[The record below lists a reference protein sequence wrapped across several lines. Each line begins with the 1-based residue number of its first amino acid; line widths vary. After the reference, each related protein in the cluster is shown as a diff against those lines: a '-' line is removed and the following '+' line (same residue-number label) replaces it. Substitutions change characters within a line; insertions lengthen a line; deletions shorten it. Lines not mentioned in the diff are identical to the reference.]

1 MTMKVKS
8 RETFKLIGKSI
19 EIQGQGVND
28 ENYSKEKT
36 EFYKELFNQ
45 GMMKELMPISTD
57 KKGYAVIIP
66 VDNGIKYFA
75 GVVSDDYNDG
85 YEILEIA
92 SQSYVVLT
100 TNDGISRLLFDK
112 LENEF
117 FTNEDNASKYNG
129 KEILEVLL
137 NGNPMNAEV
146 ELWVPINS

>member
-1 MTMKVKS
+1 MKIES
-8 RETFKLIGKSI
+8 RETFKLIGRST

-36 EFYKELFNQ
+36 EFFKELFNQ

-66 VDNGIKYFA
+66 IEKGIKYFA
-75 GVVSDDYNDG
+75 GVVSDDYKDG
-85 YEILEIA
+85 YENLEIS

-117 FTNEDNASKYNG
+117 FTNEDHVSKYNG

-146 ELWVPINS
+146 ELWVPIKS

>member
-1 MTMKVKS
+1 MKIKS
-8 RETFKLIGKSI
+8 RETFKLIGRSI

-36 EFYKELFNQ
+36 KFYKELFDQ

-66 VDNGIKYFA
+66 IENGIKYFA
-75 GVVSDDYNDG
+75 GVVSDDCKDG
-85 YEILEIA
+85 YENLEIS
-92 SQSYVVLT
+92 SQSYVVLAT
-100 TNDGISRLLFDK
+100 HDGVSRLLFDK

-117 FTNEDNASKYNG
+117 FSNKDDVSKFNG
-129 KEILEVLL
+129 EKILEVLI

-146 ELWVPINS
+146 ELWVPIKS

>member
-1 MTMKVKS
+1 MKVKS
-8 RETFKLIGKSI
+8 RETFKLIGRSI

-66 VDNGIKYFA
+66 IDNGIKYFA
-75 GVVSDDYNDG
+75 GVVSDDYNDR
-85 YEILEIA
+85 YEILEIS

-100 TNDGISRLLFDK
+100 KNDGISRLLFDK

-137 NGNPMNAEV
+137 NGDPMNAEV

>member
-1 MTMKVKS
+1 MKAKS
-8 RETFKLIGKSI
+8 RETFRLIGRSI

-36 EFYKELFNQ
+36 EFYKELFNK

-66 VDNGIKYFA
+66 VENGIKYFA
-75 GVVSDDYNDG
+75 GVVSDDHKDG
-85 YEILEIA
+85 YENLEIS

-100 TNDGISRLLFDK
+100 SNNGVSRLLFDK

-129 KEILEVLL
+129 NEILEVLL

-146 ELWVPINS
+146 ELWVPINPR

>member
-1 MTMKVKS
+1 MKVKS
-8 RETFKLIGKSI
+8 KETYKLIGRSI

-28 ENYSKEKT
+28 EKYSKEKT

-45 GMMKELMPISTD
+45 GMMRELMPISTD

-66 VDNGIKYFA
+66 IESGIKYFA
-75 GVVSDDYNDG
+75 GVVTDDYKDG
-85 YEILEIA
+85 YESLEIS
-92 SQSYVVLT
+92 SQSYAVLT
-100 TNDGISRLLFDK
+100 KNEGVSRLLFDK

-137 NGNPMNAEV
+137 NGNPTNAEV
-146 ELWVPINS
+146 ELWVPIKN

>member
-8 RETFKLIGKSI
+8 RETFKLIGRSI

-66 VDNGIKYFA
+66 IDNGIKYFA

-85 YEILEIA
+85 YEILEIS

-117 FTNEDNASKYNG
+117 FTEDNASKYNG

>member
-1 MTMKVKS
+1 MTMKVNS
-8 RETFKLIGKSI
+8 REAFKLIGKSI

-66 VDNGIKYFA
+66 IEKGIKYFA
-75 GVVSDDYNDG
+75 GVVSDDQKDG
-85 YEILEIA
+85 YEKLEIS

-100 TNDGISRLLFDK
+100 TGNGVSRLLFDK

-117 FTNEDNASKYNG
+117 FTNEDNASKFNG

-137 NGNPMNAEV
+137 NSDPMNAEV
-146 ELWVPINS
+146 ELWVPIKS

>member
-45 GMMKELMPISTD
+45 GMMKELMSISTD

-117 FTNEDNASKYNG
+117 FTNEDIASKYKG

>member
-1 MTMKVKS
+1 MKVKS

>member
-1 MTMKVKS
+1 MKVKS

-28 ENYSKEKT
+28 ENYSREKT

>member
-1 MTMKVKS
+1 MIMKVKN
-8 RETFKLIGKSI
+8 RETFKLIGRSI

-45 GMMKELMPISTD
+45 GMIKELMPISTD
-57 KKGYAVIIP
+57 KKGYAAIIP
-66 VDNGIKYFA
+66 IENGIKYFA
-75 GVVSDDYNDG
+75 GVVSDDFKDG
-85 YEILEIA
+85 YENLEIS
-92 SQSYVVLT
+92 SQSYAVLT
-100 TNDGISRLLFDK
+100 TNAGVSRLLFDK

-117 FTNEDNASKYNG
+117 FTNEDNTSKYND

-146 ELWVPINS
+146 ELWVPIKS